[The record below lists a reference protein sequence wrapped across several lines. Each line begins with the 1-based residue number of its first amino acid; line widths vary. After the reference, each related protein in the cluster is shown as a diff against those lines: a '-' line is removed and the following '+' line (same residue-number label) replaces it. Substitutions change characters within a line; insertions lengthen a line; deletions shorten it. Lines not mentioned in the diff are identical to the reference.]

1 MSAKKQTSK
10 PAGATDDLSFE
21 QAIARL
27 ETIVADM
34 ESTELPLEDVLER
47 YAEGTRLVRFCG
59 EKLEEAEKKIE
70 VLSKKSDGGIERKP
84 LDEPGAHA
92 AAANHDDDDQVG
104 DLF

>member
-1 MSAKKQTSK
+1 MSAKKKSASK
-10 PAGATDDLSFE
+10 PSKTDDLSFE
-21 QAIARL
+21 QAIERL

-34 ESTELPLEDVLER
+34 ETAELPLDEVLER

-70 VLSKKSDGGIERKP
+70 VLSKQPDGSIELKP
-84 LDEPGAHA
+84 LD
-92 AAANHDDDDQVG
+92 DDDDSPDESDEPDR